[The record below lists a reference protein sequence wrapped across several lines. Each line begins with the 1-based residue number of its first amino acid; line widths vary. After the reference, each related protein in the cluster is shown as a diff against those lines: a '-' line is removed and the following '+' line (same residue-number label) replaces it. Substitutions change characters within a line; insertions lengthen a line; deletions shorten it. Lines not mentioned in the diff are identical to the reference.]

1 MNRILTA
8 CAAAAVILTAVSCTK
23 EGPSRFKGNYT
34 FKTSGTI
41 TVRPEG
47 DDQAGTTVFTLSD
60 ENGQMDVVARDKSSG
75 DMVVA
80 MNILGG
86 SVLTFD
92 AVADGMRMNITPFTR
107 QLTVP
112 VIEEGVFEVVPPVA
126 SVTVTG
132 YAERYADALL
142 FRLEYEGSYTFRD
155 VKYEI
160 VRSDISCWAKEN

>member
-75 DMVVA
+75 
-80 MNILGG
+80 IIPK
-86 SVLTFD
+86 S
-92 AVADGMRMNITPFTR
+92 
-107 QLTVP
+107 
-112 VIEEGVFEVVPPVA
+112 
-126 SVTVTG
+126 
-132 YAERYADALL
+132 
-142 FRLEYEGSYTFRD
+142 
-155 VKYEI
+155 
-160 VRSDISCWAKEN
+160 